1 MSVNHPVEI
10 SLHMLLQQV
19 ADGKGEVTEEVLD
32 QVAADVKTALKKQLT
47 GKSRKEN
54 FTMRMSNLGRA
65 KCQLWY
71 DKNKPEAAT
80 PMQPFFLM
88 QMLIG
93 DVTEA
98 VLKGLLRAAG
108 VAFKDTDTVTL
119 DVNGKSIRGS
129 YDLLLDNEVVD
140 IKSASPWSYTN
151 KFSDYETLEAGDSFG
166 YVSQLVG
173 YAKAAG
179 VDVGG
184 WLVVNKSNGE
194 FKYLKAEPDVDAVLK
209 QIAETVEY
217 IDSNAPF
224 KRSYEAEAE
233 TFYGKLTGNLVVP
246 EACKFCNYRSDC
258 WKGTR
263 ELPKLV
269 TKAST
274 KQGAMT
280 DYVYVAPEHEAKAA
294 SYET

>member
-1 MSVNHPVEI
+1 MNHQAEI
-10 SLHMLLQQV
+10 ALHMLLQSV
-19 ADGKGEVTEEVLD
+19 AAGSGSVSDDILD
-32 QVAADVKTALKKQLT
+32 QVAADVKAALKKQLS
-47 GKSRKEN
+47 GPSRKDN
-54 FTMRMSNLGRA
+54 FTLRMSNLGRA

-98 VLKGLLRAAG
+98 VFKGLLRAAG
-108 VAFKDTDTVTL
+108 VEFGDSETVIL
-119 DVNGKSIRGS
+119 KIGDKEIRGS
-129 YDLLLDNEVVD
+129 YDMKLDGAIDDV
-140 IKSASPWSYTN
+140 KSASPWSFTN
-151 KFSDYETLEAGDSFG
+151 KFDSYESLEKGDSFG
-166 YVSQLVG
+166 YVAQLVA
-173 YAKAAG
+173 YATAAG
-179 VDVGG
+179 AEVGG
-184 WLVVNKSNGE
+184 WWVINKSNGE

-263 ELPKLV
+263 ALPKLV

-274 KQGAMT
+274 KEGAMT
-280 DYVYVAPEHEAKAA
+280 DYVYVAPEHEEKAQK
-294 SYET
+294 YEQ

>member
-1 MSVNHPVEI
+1 MNHQAEI
-10 SLHMLLQQV
+10 ALHMLLQSV
-19 ADGKGEVTEEVLD
+19 AAGSGSVSDDILD
-32 QVAADVKTALKKQLT
+32 QVAADVKAALKKQLS
-47 GKSRKEN
+47 GPSRKDN
-54 FTMRMSNLGRA
+54 FTLRMSNLGRA

-98 VLKGLLRAAG
+98 VFKGLLRAAG
-108 VAFKDTDTVTL
+108 VEFGESETVVL
-119 DVNGKSIRGS
+119 KIGDKEIRGS
-129 YDLLLDNEVVD
+129 YDMKLDGAIDDV
-140 IKSASPWSYTN
+140 KSASPWSFTN
-151 KFSDYETLEAGDSFG
+151 KFDSYESLEKGDSFG
-166 YVSQLVG
+166 YVAQLVA
-173 YAKAAG
+173 YATAAG
-179 VDVGG
+179 AEVGG
-184 WLVVNKSNGE
+184 WWVINKSNGE

-209 QIAETVEY
+209 QIAETVGY

-280 DYVYVAPEHEAKAA
+280 DYVYVAPEHEEKAQK
-294 SYET
+294 YEQ

>member
-1 MSVNHPVEI
+1 MNHPAEVA
-10 SLHMLLQQV
+10 LHMLLQAV
-19 ADGKGEVTEEVLD
+19 AAGSGSVSDDILD
-32 QVAADVKTALKKQLT
+32 QVAADVKAALKKQLS
-47 GKSRKEN
+47 GPSRKEN
-54 FTMRMSNLGRA
+54 FSLRMSNLGRPT
-65 KCQLWY
+65 CQLWF
-71 DKNKPEAAT
+71 DKNKPELAT

-98 VLKGLLRAAG
+98 VFKGLLRAAG
-108 VAFKDTDTVTL
+108 VEFGDSETVFL
-119 DVNGKSIRGS
+119 KIGDKEIRGS
-129 YDLLLDNEVVD
+129 YDMKLDGAIDDV
-140 IKSASPWSYTN
+140 KSASPWSFTN
-151 KFSDYETLEAGDSFG
+151 KFDSYESLEKGDSFG
-166 YVSQLVG
+166 YVAQLVA

-179 VDVGG
+179 TEVGG
-184 WLVVNKSNGE
+184 WWVINKSNGE

-280 DYVYVAPEHEAKAA
+280 DYVYVAPEHEEKAQK
-294 SYET
+294 YEQ